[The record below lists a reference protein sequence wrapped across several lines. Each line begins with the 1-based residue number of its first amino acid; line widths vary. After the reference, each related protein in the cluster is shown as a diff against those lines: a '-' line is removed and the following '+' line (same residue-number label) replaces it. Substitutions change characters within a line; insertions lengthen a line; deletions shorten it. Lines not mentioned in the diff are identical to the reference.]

1 VKTAAVLLLVLLS
14 FLSLGVTASAQAE
27 TAYIRVV
34 DQQGN
39 AQVATTVI
47 LSTGTVRKSF
57 LTNST
62 GWAEF
67 VGLSAGTYNVSVL
80 YSDLV
85 IATDTITIPGEKV
98 KNVTVFLKD
107 LSILLLDLD
116 GHPVFG
122 RKVVLKSERG
132 NFTLTRET
140 DNNGGAVFQSIPY
153 SSIETIGPYNLKVEH
168 SGIKVVEASISVPVS
183 NVTLTAKLLGLRI
196 TVTDLEG
203 NPVTDALVFVKSTK
217 TASLSLTRSTS
228 AGSAVFEEVP
238 ASSLAEVGDY
248 QVWATV
254 GQVVVFNQ
262 TRGFDESLNYSATAS
277 LGRLTVKVVDESGD
291 PISNVAVS
299 VANQVNRRFGFNTT
313 DSSGVVVLREMP
325 LSTTS
330 AGQYSLV
337 FTRGGVKV
345 KESNISLTV
354 SQPSPEETVRIGRIK
369 ALVAVKDFRGNPVAD
384 AAIELTDLSTPGK
397 KLTASTTSEGV
408 AEVVTLPGAYRV
420 TVRYRG
426 HEVLSRVVAMNQ
438 TELEIAG
445 VGVDL
450 PVTVIVVDSNGKAVV
465 GALANAT
472 FGGEVLF
479 EGEVGRDG
487 SFNATVPYAGSLVVS
502 VELGGVLQ
510 AIETIEVDQPTT
522 EYIYLQSIIGL
533 AGMQL
538 TLGTLMEV
546 LTVLLI
552 VGVAGLIVVVWRDL
566 ITKRLKRIRRP
577 LHAASREGKPD

>member
-1 VKTAAVLLLVLLS
+1 
-14 FLSLGVTASAQAE
+14 
-27 TAYIRVV
+27 
-34 DQQGN
+34 
-39 AQVATTVI
+39 
-47 LSTGTVRKSF
+47 
-57 LTNST
+57 
-62 GWAEF
+62 
-67 VGLSAGTYNVSVL
+67 
-80 YSDLV
+80 
-85 IATDTITIPGEKV
+85 
-98 KNVTVFLKD
+98 
-107 LSILLLDLD
+107 
-116 GHPVFG
+116 
-122 RKVVLKSERG
+122 
-132 NFTLTRET
+132 
-140 DNNGGAVFQSIPY
+140 
-153 SSIETIGPYNLKVEH
+153 
-168 SGIKVVEASISVPVS
+168 
-183 NVTLTAKLLGLRI
+183 
-196 TVTDLEG
+196 
-203 NPVTDALVFVKSTK
+203 
-217 TASLSLTRSTS
+217 
-228 AGSAVFEEVP
+228 
-238 ASSLAEVGDY
+238 
-248 QVWATV
+248 
-254 GQVVVFNQ
+254 
-262 TRGFDESLNYSATAS
+262 
-277 LGRLTVKVVDESGD
+277 
-291 PISNVAVS
+291 
-299 VANQVNRRFGFNTT
+299 
-313 DSSGVVVLREMP
+313 
-325 LSTTS
+325 
-330 AGQYSLV
+330 
-337 FTRGGVKV
+337 
-345 KESNISLTV
+345 
-354 SQPSPEETVRIGRIK
+354 
-369 ALVAVKDFRGNPVAD
+369 
-384 AAIELTDLSTPGK
+384 
-397 KLTASTTSEGV
+397 
-408 AEVVTLPGAYRV
+408 LPGAYRV